1 MQTIRRQ
8 DLGKTIDVNHRLGY
22 ACPRCLLETWAT
34 SDWATSDNEV
44 KGGWCTSCAF
54 SGEPL
59 KIIEQIRKKE

>member
-34 SDWATSDNEV
+34 SDNTVEV
-44 KGGWCTSCAF
+44 KEGWCTSCAF